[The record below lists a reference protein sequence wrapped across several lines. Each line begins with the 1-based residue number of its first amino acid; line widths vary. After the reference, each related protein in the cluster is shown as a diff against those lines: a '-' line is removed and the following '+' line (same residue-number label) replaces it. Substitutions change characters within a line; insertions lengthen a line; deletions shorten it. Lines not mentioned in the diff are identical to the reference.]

1 MSMSR
6 RKEINKKRIAII
18 EEMNEQNRKRCDQC
32 RLGDKKNNFTFDCC
46 DAARRIKSLGD
57 ELLNLKGKSVG
68 KKDTLEY
75 KDMRKKYR
83 AIAEKNGIKYTTFM
97 TRLEAGYPMDVSA
110 TYTQEALRKWRE
122 RNDKQNSIS
131 GKTDQGS

>member
-1 MSMSR
+1 M
-6 RKEINKKRIAII
+6 KVIDK
-18 EEMNEQNRKRCDQC
+18 MNELVGSHASKEKIMGWAYQNRVHVICMHLDEPK
-32 RLGDKKNNFTFDCC
+32 FE
-46 DAARRIKSLGD
+46 SLESTVQKFVDSGQ
-57 ELLNLKGKSVG
+57 LV
-68 KKDTLEY
+68 